1 MAKHSWER
9 ARWKQREA
17 RQRLEVGGWWTGW
30 FPLFASE
37 LRAEEWQS
45 PVHYVQRRLER
56 SVYGRMSEATR
67 VHRRRWRRA
76 GREIC
81 RLHTLEAH
89 DEADNL
95 DPQPR
100 RLGVMWDIW

>member
-9 ARWKQREA
+9 ARWKRREA
-17 RQRLEVGGWWTGW
+17 RRRLEVGGWWTGW

-37 LRAEEWQS
+37 QDKEEWQQR
-45 PVHYVQRRLER
+45 VRYVQKRLEG
-56 SVYGRMSEATR
+56 SVHGCMSEATR
-67 VHRRRWRRA
+67 VRRRGWRRA

-81 RLHTLEAH
+81 RLHTRGAH
-89 DEADNL
+89 DEAESL

>member
-9 ARWKQREA
+9 ARWKRREA
-17 RQRLEVGGWWTGW
+17 QKRLAIGGRWVGFLWPSLPHNEDDWRR
-30 FPLFASE
+30 S
-37 LRAEEWQS
+37 S
-45 PVHYVQRRLER
+45 SCVQRRLEC
-56 SVYGRMSEATR
+56 SVHRRMSEATR
-67 VHRRRWRRA
+67 IKRRGWRRA

-81 RLHTLEAH
+81 RLHALEKR

-95 DPQPR
+95 DPQPK